1 MLLSEQVRRLPN
13 EKNLIND
20 AAGYS
25 RNACGW
31 AQIKNYGN
39 ITLTQDSIVI
49 LTYAAAMF
57 SNGGGGHTCA
67 HRIKVGGLDVSG
79 FQFVDGGSVSENVVV
94 IFFLAAGTYAVTAD
108 GAGEYYDINNYR
120 TITVSNFKLGVVD
133 FSDVVGF
140 SVAAYSTTITKN
152 LPARK
157 LAIGTIKNGVM
168 HIQITTNNV
177 AAVASLPTVSVDGV
191 TLSWTWSKTTQAAG
205 YSCNSYGSVCGR
217 IDIPLTAGA
226 DHTITLSGG
235 AGTHYIS
242 IAFTP
247 WILPTSLS
255 EPVTLDFPQGSTL
268 YITTEPLVAD
278 PTKDVKI
285 GKARAISFGDTTDYY
300 STTSGTGILN
310 CNYTFETVEV
320 ANCVLLVDG
329 YGGCISIIGV
339 DVR

>member
-13 EKNLIND
+13 EKNLID
-20 AAGYS
+20 AAAGYS

-31 AQIKNYGN
+31 AEIHNYGN
-39 ITLTQDSIVI
+39 ITLTQNNIVI
-49 LTYAAAMF
+49 LTYTAGM
-57 SNGGGGHTCA
+57 SCIGGGNTCA

-79 FQFVDGGSVSENVVV
+79 FQFAGSSNVSESITV

-108 GAGEYYDINNYR
+108 GAGDYYDGNNYR
-120 TITVSNFKLGVVD
+120 TISISNFKLGILD
-133 FSDVVGF
+133 FADVVGF
-140 SVAAYSTTITKN
+140 SVAAYSATITKN
-152 LPARK
+152 LPVRK
-157 LAIGTIKNGVM
+157 LAVGTIKNGVM
-168 HIQITTNNV
+168 HIQITTNN
-177 AAVASLPTVSVDGV
+177 AAVGASLPAVSVDGV
-191 TLSWTWSKTTQAAG
+191 TRSWAWSKTGQAAG
-205 YSCNSYGSVCGR
+205 SFCNSYGSVCGR
-217 IDIPLTAGA
+217 IDITLTAGT

-268 YITTEPLVAD
+268 YITTEPLIAD
-278 PTKDVKI
+278 PTKNVKI

-300 STTSGTGILN
+300 STLAGTGILN
-310 CNYTFETVEV
+310 YNYTFETVEI